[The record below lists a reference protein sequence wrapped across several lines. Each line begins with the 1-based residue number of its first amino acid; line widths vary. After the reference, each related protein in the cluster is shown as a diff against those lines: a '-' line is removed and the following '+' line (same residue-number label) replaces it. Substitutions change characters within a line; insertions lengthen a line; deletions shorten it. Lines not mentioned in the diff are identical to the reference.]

1 MFYRPKDIPAIQKE
15 AEDAARPQEVK
26 SAESAMDRALRLER
40 AMLSMPQ
47 VDCPIRHHFAP
58 GIYAREISIP
68 AGTVV
73 VGVVHKTDNLII
85 VSMGRL
91 RIVTDEGTEEVCAGD
106 TITCKAGTKNAVLAL
121 ENSRWTNL
129 LPNPNNITDTAQLVE
144 LFTFAKETELLGG
157 ANNKQLAANAAQKG
171 SASCHLQQ

>member
-1 MFYRPKDIPAIQKE
+1 MFYRPKVPMKVTYGKLLAVK
-15 AEDAARPQEVK
+15 PQGTAVE
-26 SAESAMDRALRLER
+26 RATRLER
-40 AMLSMPQ
+40 SMVSLPQ

-58 GIYAREISIP
+58 GVYAREITIP

-85 VSMGRL
+85 VSMGHL
-91 RIVTDEGTEEVCAGD
+91 RIVTDDGTAEVRAGD
-106 TITCKAGTKNAVLAL
+106 TITCKAGTKNAVWAL

-129 LPNPNNITDTAQLVE
+129 LPNPDNITDTAQLVE
-144 LFTFAKETELLGG
+144 RFTFAKETELLGG
-157 ANNKQLAANAAQKG
+157 TNNKQLAANAAQKG